1 MKTPSRSA
9 KDFEEL
15 RAANTRLQ
23 TELDAAKEATADA
36 EKQAGVYYE
45 QLQVAGIE
53 PLRGH
58 SS

>member
-36 EKQAGVYYE
+36 EKQAAVFRLYRE
-45 QLQVAGIE
+45 T
-53 PLRGH
+53 
-58 SS
+58 